1 MRALKTFIVSVNI
14 RWDKEEIKDVQRS
27 PFCWILDKTG
37 NKYQRQFLIHCRT
50 NIELEKSVQCSKPQE
65 FNIKGG
71 HSWQNLSSKHDLNL
85 WGPYTALSPFS
96 ISYLSQAGSTRGPHE
111 RFNSVLLTLAFV
123 GYFYVILKFKTMATS
138 SSKWVGH
145 QAINAIVK
153 IPLCH
158 FGSHF
163 THLGWVIEVYR
174 ASATQYSA
182 FGWICQQHPKCISQG
197 NDNADNAGR
206 IGFYLKI
213 RQFGFSCKSYGV
225 RFHWCILVFCIFV
238 RAINVFMTSQLHS
251 GSNLSFPPHL
261 TLPLRISRLEI

>member
-1 MRALKTFIVSVNI
+1 MFIVNANI
-14 RWDKEEIKDVQRS
+14 SWGKEEIKDVQRS

-123 GYFYVILKFKTMATS
+123 GSFFVSSVRSSNSHPDLLLITPLFQIHTGPQHWTFTFWATT
-138 SSKWVGH
+138 
-145 QAINAIVK
+145 AI
-153 IPLCH
+153 
-158 FGSHF
+158 
-163 THLGWVIEVYR
+163 
-174 ASATQYSA
+174 
-182 FGWICQQHPKCISQG
+182 
-197 NDNADNAGR
+197 
-206 IGFYLKI
+206 
-213 RQFGFSCKSYGV
+213 
-225 RFHWCILVFCIFV
+225 
-238 RAINVFMTSQLHS
+238 
-251 GSNLSFPPHL
+251 
-261 TLPLRISRLEI
+261 